1 MYGMLKAPILWY
13 GLFAN
18 TLKENGYTINRYDNC
33 VANKEIN
40 GKQFTICWY
49 VDDIKF
55 SHVDETVVKEEIKKI
70 EQKFDKM
77 TILHGKRYTYLG
89 MNFEIKNN
97 TVVMEMVEYL
107 EDCIRDFP
115 ENIDIAAKTPSTKGL
130 MEVDDNSPPL
140 DQY

>member
-1 MYGMLKAPILWY
+1 M
-13 GLFAN
+13 
-18 TLKENGYTINRYDNC
+18 
-33 VANKEIN
+33 ANKEIN

-55 SHVDETVVKEEIKKI
+55 SHVDEKVVKEERTKI

-77 TILHGKRYTYLG
+77 TVSYGKRYTYLG

-115 ENIDIAAKTPSTKGL
+115 EK
-130 MEVDDNSPPL
+130 
-140 DQY
+140 Y